1 MGQNHDLAATFY
13 GHKLV
18 RKENH
23 IQIKKIKQ
31 HDDTESLRK
40 EIFDTKVK
48 KYFPQHILELAQVG

>member
-1 MGQNHDLAATFY
+1 MGQNHDLAATFF

-31 HDDTESLRK
+31 HDDIESLRK
-40 EIFDTKVK
+40 IFDTKVK
-48 KYFPQHILELAQVG
+48 KYFSQHILELAQVG